1 MAYTPTIWSENDII
15 TAEKLNNIENGIGN
29 LRDFYDIGELTVID
43 FPSYTSKVM
52 IEKELTEEQFLEIK
66 EKEAI
71 KGFIKVNN
79 TPFPDSNTID
89 IPFESSTFITGTR
102 ADGEFINFS
111 FYIKHSV
118 LFGEISISLMIV
130 SDPPKPSYGLI
141 GICLLDYNSIIQLQG
156 SGSSSDLDPFV
167 KGYPIAIESETYF
180 KDDIFTTSTPS
191 FIVDTISFDELKN
204 SSLGITLVVNVPN
217 GKKEYFYLEKTASF
231 FEYPSSEDDSGV
243 LFYGCCSPRY
253 QMYGI
258 FNAIAILCEVRK
270 DTKGILVQ
278 FTCKNL
284 ITLETSDPD
293 ECLNLDYNDLM
304 SRIRALE
311 EAVGITEATN
321 SIT

>member
-1 MAYTPTIWSENDII
+1 MAYTPTIWSDNDII

-29 LRDFYDIGELTVID
+29 LRDFYDIGELTVIN
-43 FPSYTSKVM
+43 FPAYTSKVM

-79 TPFPDSNTID
+79 PPFSDSNTID
-89 IPFESSTFITGTR
+89 IPFESSTFITGAG
-102 ADGEFINFS
+102 ADFGEFINFS
-111 FYIKHSV
+111 FYIKHS
-118 LFGEISISLMIV
+118 LFFGEISISLMII
-130 SDPPKPSYGLI
+130 SNSYKTSYSLL

-156 SGSSSDLDPFV
+156 SGSSSDLDVDPFV

-180 KDDIFTTSTPS
+180 RDDVFTTSTPS

-270 DTKGILVQ
+270 ATKGILVQ

-293 ECLNLDYNDLM
+293 ERLNLDYNDLM

-321 SIT
+321 